1 MCKIMFVTL
10 LFHFQQMHRFCA
22 ATSSTATQFQSW
34 FSQMLG
40 KNRSKEAASHLT
52 PLLLLRGGP
61 PVVHLGGL
69 PLRLRLPLLLL
80 VLCGVPAVR
89 LPGVVQ
95 DSNLV
100 ALGRAAASQAPV
112 DGLRGEGRNETTM
125 TTLNKSGEE

>member
-1 MCKIMFVTL
+1 M
-10 LFHFQQMHRFCA
+10 
-22 ATSSTATQFQSW
+22 
-34 FSQMLG
+34 
-40 KNRSKEAASHLT
+40 
-52 PLLLLRGGP
+52 
-61 PVVHLGGL
+61 VHLGGL